1 MGSECSDCPILRN
14 TTTLQDT
21 RYRTSGTE
29 EETLLIDSLDCSIQH
44 VCRYRHV
51 SVLVFC
57 HFMKDQN
64 GKSILGI

>member
-14 TTTLQDT
+14 TTTLRDT

-44 VCRYRHV
+44 VCV
-51 SVLVFC
+51 VIVTSVFWFFVI
-57 HFMKDQN
+57 
-64 GKSILGI
+64 S